1 MDLDVIPTGKTT
13 ATVILTQDQVDTL
26 RGTPGRSR
34 VPLAI
39 TYGAQTYRTSISVYR
54 GEWMM
59 VVNADMRDG
68 GLVPGGTY
76 TAEVAMDTEERTV
89 DVPPDLATA
98 MEAAGARD
106 RWEALS
112 YTARKEHARQVT
124 TAKKPETRERRIAG
138 IVAGLA
144 GSTGST

>member
-1 MDLDVIPTGKTT
+1 
-13 ATVILTQDQVDTL
+13 
-26 RGTPGRSR
+26 
-34 VPLAI
+34 
-39 TYGAQTYRTSISVYR
+39 
-54 GEWMM
+54 
-59 VVNADMRDG
+59 
-68 GLVPGGTY
+68 
-76 TAEVAMDTEERTV
+76 MDTEERTV

>member
-98 MEAAGARD
+98 IGSAGVWD

-112 YTARKEHARQVT
+112 YTTPEGTRAAGYDCQEARDPGTPHHRDC
-124 TAKKPETRERRIAG
+124 R
-138 IVAGLA
+138 
-144 GSTGST
+144 GSRGVVPA